1 MSSRI
6 ILNLTILVDNNDPII
21 SFIREIHQR
30 LLTEN
35 KPALLA
41 DMFSKYLVSAIGE
54 KEKRI

>member
-1 MSSRI
+1 MRSLFRK
-6 ILNLTILVDNNDPII
+6 
-21 SFIREIHQR
+21 IHQR

-41 DMFSKYLVSAIGE
+41 DMFSKYLISAIGE